1 MIEEKR
7 VEFEEKLAEKIDQM
21 RKDLTKLLRRVR
33 DDFARYGD
41 YDQVKKYCDDLKYV
55 HNRVTMLQK
64 EIDWINNEEMLF
76 KFNQSLFPDMA
87 DINTHLEP
95 YTKLY
100 QIAYKW
106 QRAEK
111 KYMDGNFNLDGDKI
125 DAETEEYF
133 KELYKLQKL
142 FKNRIKAQ
150 KQAEAEEKH
159 VPLSVLWDEDN
170 MDTVPPSLKICNT
183 ALQSLSE
190 FRNHL
195 NFVSIMCNPGLNDRH
210 WEQMSEICGFDIK
223 PNAGTSLRKLL
234 AAGLEPYMIEF
245 ENVSM
250 AASKEHALEV
260 SVTKM
265 QDEWENSKLQTH
277 QYKDTP
283 VKILASVEEIQ
294 LLLEDHIQK
303 TQTMKGSPFVR
314 PHEAK
319 VKAWEESLLRA
330 QMTLEEWLKVQ
341 ANWMYLEPVFSSE
354 DIQAQ
359 MPEEG
364 RLFKK
369 VDATWRAIMAE
380 LGTQVN
386 AVEMASK
393 PGLYEKLCDLT
404 ALQDKIMK
412 GLNAYLEKKRLYFP
426 RFFFLSNDEML
437 EILAETKDPN
447 KVQPHLKK
455 CFEGINRL
463 QLDSELVV
471 HAMFS
476 AEKERVGFSKP
487 VDTVEAKGCVEKWLL
502 NVESMMVQSLRDV
515 VTQSRDAYV
524 LTPRSDWVTKW
535 PGQIV
540 LCTGQIYWT
549 SEVHEAIVTSLAN
562 YLDRLNVRG
571 VQIIK

>member
-1 MIEEKR
+1 MIT
-7 VEFEEKLAEKIDQM
+7 F
-21 RKDLTKLLRRVR
+21 LR
-33 DDFARYGD
+33 
-41 YDQVKKYCDDLKYV
+41 
-55 HNRVTMLQK
+55 
-64 EIDWINNEEMLF
+64 
-76 KFNQSLFPDMA
+76 
-87 DINTHLEP
+87 
-95 YTKLY
+95 
-100 QIAYKW
+100 
-106 QRAEK
+106 
-111 KYMDGNFNLDGDKI
+111 
-125 DAETEEYF
+125 
-133 KELYKLQKL
+133 
-142 FKNRIKAQ
+142 
-150 KQAEAEEKH
+150 
-159 VPLSVLWDEDN
+159 
-170 MDTVPPSLKICNT
+170 
-183 ALQSLSE
+183 
-190 FRNHL
+190 
-195 NFVSIMCNPGLNDRH
+195 
-210 WEQMSEICGFDIK
+210 
-223 PNAGTSLRKLL
+223 
-234 AAGLEPYMIEF
+234 F

-250 AASKEHALEV
+250 SASKEHALET

-265 QDEWENSKLQTH
+265 QDEWENSKLSTH

-369 VDATWRAIMAE
+369 VDATWRSIMAE

-463 QLDSELVV
+463 QLDAELVV

-476 AEKERVGFSKP
+476 AEGERVMFSRP

-502 NVESMMVQSLRDV
+502 NVEKTMVQSLKDV
-515 VTQSRDAYV
+515 VTSSRDAYV
-524 LTPRSDWVTKW
+524 LTPRADWVTKW
-535 PGQIV
+535 PGQVV
-540 LCTGQIYWT
+540 LCTSQVYWT
-549 SEVHEAIVTSLAN
+549 MEVHEAIVTSLTN
-562 YLDRLNVRG
+562 YLDRLNVSY
-571 VQIIK
+571 